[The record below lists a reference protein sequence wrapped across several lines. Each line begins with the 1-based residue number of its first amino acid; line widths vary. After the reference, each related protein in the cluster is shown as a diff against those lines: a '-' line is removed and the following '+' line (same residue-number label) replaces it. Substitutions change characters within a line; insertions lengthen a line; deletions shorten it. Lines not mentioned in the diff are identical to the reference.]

1 MVNCLYLD
9 QLALLLVLACQV
21 VICFEILL
29 LVYYG
34 LQLVLASETTCF
46 APLETDHGTD
56 RLSSD
61 RQVVDA
67 DGPGTRQQVPLRR
80 RVRAVREAVARS
92 RSGKQH

>member
-9 QLALLLVLACQV
+9 QLALLLVLVCQV
-21 VICFEILL
+21 VICFEI
-29 LVYYG
+29 VYYG